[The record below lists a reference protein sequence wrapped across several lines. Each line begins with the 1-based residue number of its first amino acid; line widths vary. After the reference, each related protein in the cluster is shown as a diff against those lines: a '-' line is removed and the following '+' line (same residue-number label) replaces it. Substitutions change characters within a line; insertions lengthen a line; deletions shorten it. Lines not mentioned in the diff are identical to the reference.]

1 MEELIKRAIKNLKIS
16 FMTLWII
23 SLLFI
28 VGGEAE
34 LLPVGIFADN
44 VRTSYFLDTI
54 GILLTA
60 ACIPLSMKLF
70 SFVLTN
76 RIDKLSFPVALN
88 RYVLWNFVRLG
99 LLAIVVFY
107 NLFCYYTTLN
117 STGALCALCALTASL
132 FCLPGEKRLRNELH
146 INKEE

>member
-99 LLAIVVFY
+99 LLAIVVFC

>member
-16 FMTLWII
+16 FMTLWIT

>member
-16 FMTLWII
+16 FLTLWII

-107 NLFCYYTTLN
+107 NLFCYYITLN